1 MGLFDSIL
9 KQGAKRLISEVTNAA
24 IDTVTDEIKK
34 NFADGGSNNTTTSTA
49 TTVKKELSL
58 EERLGYK
65 VPEGYEDVAEE
76 TVDVKLRAVFQ
87 REFPQYEI
95 REGVSPTTIGGTGNF
110 MPYTFGVYENGQ
122 PKLFIMEVY
131 NNTCRER
138 LYRWSKEEAEKAGVP
153 MINFVGLFE
162 NKIDYIIDRLHQY
175 L

>member
-9 KQGAKRLISEVTNAA
+9 KQGARRLISEVTNAA
-24 IDTVTDEIKK
+24 IDTVADEIKK
-34 NFADGGSNNTTTSTA
+34 NFTDGSDNNAINTTT
-49 TTVKKELSL
+49 TTVKKESSL

-65 VPEGYEDVAEE
+65 VPEGYEDVAEKMVE
-76 TVDVKLRAVFQ
+76 DKLRAVFQ

-95 REGVSPTTIGGTGNF
+95 REKVSPTTIGGTGNF
-110 MPYTFGVYENGQ
+110 RPYRFGVYENGT
-122 PKLFIMEVY
+122 PKLFIMIVSH
-131 NNTCRER
+131 NTCRER
-138 LYRWSKEEAEKAGVP
+138 LYRWSKEEAEKAGIP